1 MFAISFFLALA
12 APEIIAGAGGRVCH
26 VRRLDTPVAAK
37 DGDFIIGG
45 MFQIGELESTSG
57 NNGTL
62 VQHCSH
68 EGIKEYNIQK
78 AIMLRM
84 VIDKENERFKRD
96 FNKTLGYEMYDSC
109 MSSAVTARASAA
121 LARNK
126 KVVGVSGVDMKT
138 YIKRSAAITA
148 SFHIPTFV
156 YMSND
161 DELMFRSNYPNL
173 FSMIDTEINE
183 AEITIRFLEKMGYK
197 HMDIWYHKFSKD
209 MAEHIY
215 NSYVKKVGCG
225 RIADVTYK
233 SHIPRIKETYNK
245 TGGTASRVQ
254 LILQNSGSTTRA
266 MLEEM
271 VGNLGFRD
279 KIYIL
284 GLSNGRYSYL
294 DDYAKILN
302 TSGDNTLIL
311 PLPDLLNVKLDQTLK
326 DLNKDWRQV
335 KKRDYIDNL
344 YQNVQSYRCP
354 KDRDE
359 PKMCKLTSWIPYM
372 VGGVKLLLESLHT
385 ILTNMAVPVLPSGTR
400 CLMDYKNKLFN
411 EIVNENRTLNV
422 TLEENVTIPIKM
434 FNKTINTGY
443 GIGVYKTE
451 TQTFSTLGRAFV
463 DRIEVTN
470 KSLLES
476 ISGYNKTC
484 SHTCQPG
491 THRLFGENVQYLPCC
506 WICEPCKLNQFSSEN
521 DTDMCISCDHSMAST
536 KNRSACV
543 LTPEIYIRQD
553 SKFFIVGA
561 SCIPFGMVMV
571 IIVGFL
577 IFRNKNNPIIK
588 ASEPGYL
595 YMILLSL
602 LIGYPTSFTP
612 LLKPSNITCSV
623 EYYSFIIFATLISAN
638 LLYKCVKVYDI
649 FAANQDFK
657 PPKLVLLIKKAGQI
671 VFNLLSLGITATIF
685 LIDRYTG
692 DGKPCWAFERYQ
704 EKPHRHWYLMCT
716 SFDNQIMIAS
726 LVFPGLSLIITLALA
741 FKMRKFGHNFKE
753 SLNIFC
759 ATFVVL
765 LCSTMFLSSYSF
777 SPPQVRA
784 ILRAG
789 VIFMNSTFFLLG
801 IYIPKI
807 LNLWL

>member
-1 MFAISFFLALA
+1 MFAISLFLALTS
-12 APEIIAGAGGRVCH
+12 PGIIAGVGGGVCRVRH
-26 VRRLDTPVAAK
+26 LDTPVAAR
-37 DGDFIIGG
+37 DGDYIIGG
-45 MFQIGELESTSG
+45 MFQIGRLEYTSG
-57 NNGTL
+57 YNGTL

-68 EGIKEYNIQK
+68 KGMKEYNIQK
-78 AIMLRM
+78 AIVLRM

-109 MSSAVTARASAA
+109 MSSAVTARASTA

-126 KVVGVSGVDMKT
+126 KLVGVSGVDMNS
-138 YIKRSAAITA
+138 YIKRSAAITT
-148 SFHIPTFV
+148 SFNTPTFV
-156 YMSND
+156 YMVND
-161 DELMFRSNYPNL
+161 GELMSQSQYPNL

-225 RIADVTYK
+225 RVADVTYQ

-245 TGGTASRVQ
+245 TGGTPSRVQ

-284 GLSNGRYSYL
+284 GLSNGRYSNL

-302 TSGDNTLIL
+302 TSGHNTLIL

-335 KKRDYIDNL
+335 KKRDYIDDI

-372 VGGVKLLLESLHT
+372 VGGVKLVLESLHA
-385 ILTNMAVPVLPSGTR
+385 ILTNVGVPVLPTGTQ

-451 TQTFSTLGRAFV
+451 TQTFRTLGRAFV

-491 THRLFGENVQYLPCC
+491 THRLFDENIQYLPCC
-506 WICEPCKLNQFSSEN
+506 WTCEPCKLNQFSSET
-521 DTDMCISCDHSMAST
+521 DTDMCISCDHSMKST
-536 KNRSACV
+536 ENHTACV

-553 SKFFIVGA
+553 STFFIVGA
-561 SCIPFGMVMV
+561 SCIPFGMAMV
-571 IIVGFL
+571 IIVGL
-577 IFRNKNNPIIK
+577 IIFRNKDSPIIK

-595 YMILLSL
+595 YMILLCL

-623 EYYSFIIFATLISAN
+623 EYYSFAIYATLISAN

-649 FAANQDFK
+649 FAVKQDFK
-657 PPKLVLLIKKAGQI
+657 PPKLVLLIKRAGQI
-671 VFNLLSLGITATIF
+671 FFNLLSLGITATIL

-692 DGKPCWAFERYQ
+692 DGRPSWAFKRYQ
-704 EKPHRHWYLMCT
+704 EMPHRPWYLMCT
-716 SFDNQIMIAS
+716 IIDNQIMIIS
-726 LVFPGLSLIITLALA
+726 LVVPSLSLLITMVMT
-741 FKMRKFGHNFKE
+741 FKMRKLDHNFKE

-759 ATFVVL
+759 ATFVVM
-765 LCSTMFLSSYSF
+765 LCSIMFLSSYSF
-777 SPPQVRA
+777 SPPEVRA
-784 ILRAG
+784 ILRAV
-789 VIFMNSTFFLLG
+789 VIFMNSTFFLFG